1 MEPTV
6 LQSNCR
12 VAFHILLSGL
22 LPEHKDPEKHGYW
35 HPALWLTEVFWAFE
49 SPWEITSGSALE
61 HAIGIQRTSTNQ
73 KQRPLSTALVW
84 AGYSKHGI
92 GSNSNRWILP
102 GFSHT
107 LKGYTCVP
115 ALSLKFT
122 PSPSSAVFYFLYFPP
137 SKYQLQQRKVGNSY
151 KIEIQH
157 WQMARMKQQNTF
169 FLLY

>member
-1 MEPTV
+1 MILKNMATDTLLCDSLKYFEPLNHPGKSHLEV
-6 LQSNCR
+6 HYNM
-12 VAFHILLSGL
+12 LLGSRGQ
-22 LPEHKDPEKHGYW
+22 
-35 HPALWLTEVFWAFE
+35 ALTK
-49 SPWEITSGSALE
+49 S
-61 HAIGIQRTSTNQ
+61 RD
-73 KQRPLSTALVW
+73 LSTGLVW
-84 AGYSKHGI
+84 ASYSKHGI

-115 ALSLKFT
+115 ALFLKFT

-137 SKYQLQQRKVGNSY
+137 SKYQLHQCKVENSF